1 MTEEMNN
8 DLLVNNLISEDILKS
23 ENLINAF
30 RKIDRKDFVL
40 LVEDDAYAI
49 DKNLK
54 IGYGQTLSEALVIA
68 FMLELLD
75 LQETNKVL
83 DIGSGSGYTTAL
95 ISQAIGKIGYVF
107 GLEIIPSLVN
117 FGKEN
122 LKKYEIYNAFISK
135 SSYDLGVKR
144 KKFDRILVSARAS
157 KLPMDLL
164 EQLEEDGKMVIP
176 IKKSIYLIE
185 KKDGKVFEKRMADF
199 DFETLIE
206 N

>member
-1 MTEEMNN
+1 MTEKINN
-8 DLLVNNLISEDILKS
+8 DTLVDNLISENILKS

-40 LVEDDAYAI
+40 LDEDDTYVI

-68 FMLELLD
+68 FMLETLD
-75 LQETNKVL
+75 LRETNKVL

-95 ISQAIGKIGYVF
+95 ISQAIGKFGYVF
-107 GLEIIPSLVN
+107 GLEIIPYLVN

-144 KKFDRILVSARAS
+144 KKFDRILVSASAS

-164 EQLEEDGKMVIP
+164 EQLEENGKMVIP